1 MKFLSVFNRTFASV
15 ILYRNFRLLWLG
27 SWTEHLGEWME
38 TTALL
43 WLMYQLTDSPFMTTL
58 MVALRHLPMIVF
70 AFIGGIVADRM
81 NRRTLLTFC
90 LLFSVL
96 ISLTLA
102 TLVHTG
108 FVQPWHLLVN
118 SILTGVATGFNHPAR
133 HTLVPNLV
141 KKEHLLNAVT
151 LDSGSVT
158 ASRIVGAPLA
168 GIIIGLAGATP
179 VLGLKAVG
187 ALTAIFWLN
196 RIKAPPTPSESRKKS
211 PFRSFIDG
219 MRYVI
224 HNKAVLTQVLLY
236 LLPYFVT
243 NTYTGLLP
251 YFARNVLHVGPELY
265 GLMNAA
271 PGAGALVATL
281 VLASLV
287 NFRKKGLLLLL
298 GGIAQGIGL
307 ILFAFSPIYALS
319 VFLLFA
325 IGSAN
330 NVFMTLNN
338 TIIQEMISD
347 DLRGRVMSLR
357 EVCFGLGPSASLI
370 SGAVAEAMGG
380 SIAVALAGCISVVVL
395 LAILTLVPQT
405 RRRA

>member
-1 MKFLSVFNRTFASV
+1 MKRFSVISRTFSSV
-15 ILYRNFRLLWLG
+15 LLYRDYRLLWMG
-27 SWTEHLGEWME
+27 SWSEHLGEWME

-58 MVALRHLPMIVF
+58 LVALRHLPMIVF

-81 NRRTLLTFC
+81 NRRTLLGYC
-90 LLFSVL
+90 LMFSVVL
-96 ISLTLA
+96 SLTLA

-108 FVQPWHLLVN
+108 LVQPWHLLVN

-141 KKEHLLNAVT
+141 KKEHLLNAIT

-168 GIIIGLAGATP
+168 GLIIGFAGATP

-187 ALTAIFWLN
+187 ALVAIFWLS
-196 RIKAPPTPSESRKKS
+196 RIKAPDTPAEGRKKT
-211 PFRSFIDG
+211 PLRSFVEG
-219 MRYVI
+219 MRYVGR
-224 HNKAVLTQVLLY
+224 NKAVLTQVLLY

-265 GLMNAA
+265 GVMNAA
-271 PGAGALVATL
+271 PGAGALIATL

-287 NFRKKGLLLLL
+287 NFRRKGFVLLL

-307 ILFAFSPIYALS
+307 ILFAYSPIYFLS

-325 IGSAN
+325 IGAAN

-347 DLRGRVMSLR
+347 EVRGRVMSLR

-370 SGAVAEAMGG
+370 SGAMAEAMGG
-380 SIAVALAGCISVVVL
+380 SIAVAVAGSISVLVL

-405 RRRA
+405 RQRA